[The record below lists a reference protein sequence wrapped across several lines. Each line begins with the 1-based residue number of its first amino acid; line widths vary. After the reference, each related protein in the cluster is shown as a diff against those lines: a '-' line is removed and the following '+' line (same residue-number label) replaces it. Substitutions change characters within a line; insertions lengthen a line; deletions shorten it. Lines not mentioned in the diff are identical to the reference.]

1 MVFRCMRRNIFGIPL
16 DVVWATTTAIKP
28 RDIVEGDVPLSFF
41 DADTRVIAAEA
52 VDKISENATKI
63 NPYIDLDNVFVHA
76 RFQNKTA
83 YYVKDERV
91 ADAIDLAQSFIIKG
105 FRDYRDYTYRVL
117 WILHALIYQEMSSN
131 SVEIDVDNAIAN
143 GFPDTHILKDE
154 FIALLMSILREYD
167 VSVTVS
173 NNLIRMERKEA
184 QKIPFIILGMAQE
197 AWNEIKYVR
206 PLLKLLCIE
215 IGPLR
220 RSDVKWLLSQKLLS
234 SRKSLYK
241 PDSIRVKIIHPAK
254 KYGYVKEVIAPNGEE
269 ILIPNCKKCIFYAK
283 EELCR
288 SNALEIIHD
297 KDLKAKLS
305 TKPTY
310 ILNTI
315 AIYLQGLDATLNNIV
330 VLFTYV
336 NIGLQLMGEQDL
348 ADDIKM
354 RTIKALQSLET
365 QINETSSHT

>member
-1 MVFRCMRRNIFGIPL
+1 MRRNIFGIPL
-16 DVVWATTTAIKP
+16 DVVWATTAAIKP

-41 DADTRVIAAEA
+41 DADTRVIVAEA

-105 FRDYRDYTYRVL
+105 FRDYTYRVL

-131 SVEIDVDNAIAN
+131 SVEIDVDSAIAN

-184 QKIPFIILGMAQE
+184 QKIPFIILGMAQK

-206 PLLKLLCIE
+206 PLLKLLCME

-241 PDSIRVKIIHPAK
+241 PDSIRVKILHPAK
-254 KYGYVKEVIAPNGEE
+254 KYNYVRDDIAPNGEE
-269 ILIPNCKKCIFYAK
+269 ILIPNCKKCIFYTK

-354 RTIKALQSLET
+354 HTIKALQSLET

>member
-1 MVFRCMRRNIFGIPL
+1 MRRNIFGIPL
-16 DVVWATTTAIKP
+16 DVVWATTAAIKP

-41 DADTRVIAAEA
+41 DADTRVIVAEA

-131 SVEIDVDNAIAN
+131 SVEIDVDSAIAN

-206 PLLKLLCIE
+206 PLLKLLCME

-220 RSDVKWLLSQKLLS
+220 RSDVKWLLSQELLS

-254 KYGYVKEVIAPNGEE
+254 KYGYVKEVIVPNGEE
-269 ILIPNCKKCIFYAK
+269 ILIPNCKKCIFYAN
-283 EELCR
+283 EEMCR
-288 SNALEIIHD
+288 NNALEIIRD
-297 KDLKAKLS
+297 KNLKAKLS

-310 ILNTI
+310 ILNAM
-315 AIYLQGLDATLNNIV
+315 AIYLQRLDMTSNSIAKT
-330 VLFTYV
+330 FTYI
-336 NIGLQLMGEQDL
+336 NIGLQLIGEQDL
-348 ADDIKM
+348 AKSVKM
-354 RTIKALQSLET
+354 LTIKTLQNIVIQISET
-365 QINETSSHT
+365 PNHI